1 MHLNK
6 CMSKF
11 LKTIQENYPTTDKDL
26 LLESCM
32 TTFKK
37 FLKSKG
43 IECKTKGPHI
53 QVKTDSGVYTIAVQ
67 PKGEEDSEVEDA
79 AAEIDPSIGKLKQ
92 QRDAAAKQKAPL
104 IKNKLIKSVQALNNL
119 KQ

>member
-1 MHLNK
+1 
-6 CMSKF
+6 MSKF

-67 PKGEEDSEVEDA
+67 PNGEEDSEVEEL
-79 AAEIDPSIGKLKQ
+79 AAEVDPSMGPILKKRKQLVAGKLPKIKKK
-92 QRDAAAKQKAPL
+92 AEEINAKLAG
-104 IKNKLIKSVQALNNL
+104 I
-119 KQ
+119 